1 MAMMNAEQYRES
13 LAKRRPLKVYL
24 DGKLLAD
31 PLAHPYIKTS
41 MNSVAL
47 TYEMAHDAEH
57 RQLMTAKSALTGETI
72 NRFCHLH
79 QSTEDL
85 INKVRM
91 QRLLGQRCG
100 TCFQRCVGLDALNA
114 LFATTF
120 DMDRKLGT
128 QYHARFRKF
137 AIAMEQNDWIVDGA
151 MTDVK
156 GDRAKRPAEQADK
169 DMYLRVV
176 ERRADGVVI
185 RGAKAHQTGA
195 VNSHRVL
202 VMPTQSLKADER
214 DYAIACALPSDSE
227 GITYIYGRQSCDE
240 RKLGGG
246 EASDIDS
253 GSPTYGGQEA
263 LMIFDDVFV
272 PKDMIFMNGETEFA
286 GLLVDLFASYH
297 RQSYGGCKV
306 GNGDVAIGAAAS
318 IAEYNGVARAS
329 HIKDKIVEMNHLNET
344 LFACGIACS
353 ANGRKLPAGN
363 FFVDALL
370 ANVCKQNVTRLPY
383 EIARILQ
390 DIAGGLMVTLPS
402 AKDWLNPQ
410 TAGILKKY
418 LAGAQGMSTY
428 ERVRMLRLIENLTMG
443 RGAVAYLT
451 ESMHGAGSPQAQRV
465 LISRLANV
473 DEKKVYAKSLALNN
487 SVETVEAAI
496 RAGLQKVRAPG
507 KDKAPAPAAEL
518 AAAK

>member
-1 MAMMNAEQYRES
+1 MAMMNAQQYRDS
-13 LAKRRPLKVYL
+13 LAQRKPLKVYL

-47 TYEMAHDAEH
+47 TYALAQDPEH
-57 RQLMTAKSALTGETI
+57 KQLMTAKSALTGATI

-79 QSTEDL
+79 QSTDDL
-85 INKVRM
+85 MAKVRM

-114 LFATTF
+114 VFATTF
-120 DMDRKLGT
+120 DMDKQLGT
-128 QYHARFRKF
+128 GYHARFRKF

-156 GDRAKRPAEQADK
+156 GDRAKRPAEQRDK

-176 ERRADGVVI
+176 ERRPDGVVI
-185 RGAKAHQTGA
+185 RGAKAHQTGS
-195 VNSHRVL
+195 VNSHMVL
-202 VMPTQSLKADER
+202 VMPTVSLKPDER
-214 DYAIACALPSDSE
+214 DYAITCALASDAQ

-246 EASDIDS
+246 EASDIDA

-272 PKDMIFMNGETEFA
+272 PNEMIFMNGETGFA
-286 GLLVDLFASYH
+286 GPLVDRFASYH

-306 GNGDVAIGAAAS
+306 GNGDVAIGAAAA
-318 IAEYNGVARAS
+318 IAEYNGVAKAS

-344 LFACGIACS
+344 LYACGIACS

-402 AKDWLNPQ
+402 ARDWLNPETSGLLQ
-410 TAGILKKY
+410 KY
-418 LAGAQGMSTY
+418 LAGAEGMSTY
-428 ERVRMLRLIENLTMG
+428 ERLRMLRLIENLTMG

-473 DEKKVYAKSLALNN
+473 EEKKVYAKSLALNN
-487 SVETVEAAI
+487 SVDAVEAAI
-496 RAGLQKVRAPG
+496 RAGLEKVRAPG
-507 KDKAPAPAAEL
+507 KEKAEKPAL
-518 AAAK
+518 APSTVS

>member
-1 MAMMNAEQYRES
+1 MVMMNARQYRDS
-13 LAKRRPLKVYL
+13 LARRKPLKVYL
-24 DGKLLAD
+24 DGRLLAD
-31 PLAHPYIKTS
+31 PLAHPYIRTS
-41 MNSVAL
+41 MNTVAL
-47 TYEMAHDAEH
+47 TYELAHDPEH
-57 RQLMTAKSALTGETI
+57 RNLMTAKSALTGETI

-114 LFATTF
+114 VFATTF
-120 DMDRKLGT
+120 DMDRRLGT
-128 QYHARFRKF
+128 VYHARFRKF
-137 AIAMEQNDWIVDGA
+137 ALAMERNDWIVDGA

-156 GDRAKRPAEQADK
+156 GDRGKRPSEQQDQ

-176 ERRADGVVI
+176 ERRPDGVVI

-195 VNSHRVL
+195 INSHMVL
-202 VMPTQSLKADER
+202 IMPTQSLKAGEK
-214 DYAIACALPSDSE
+214 DYAIACALPSDE
-227 GITYIYGRQSCDE
+227 PGITYIYGRQSCDE

-246 EASDIDS
+246 EASDMDS
-253 GSPTYGGQEA
+253 GSSTYGGQEA

-272 PKDMIFMNGETEFA
+272 PDEMIFMNGETEFA
-286 GLLVDLFASYH
+286 GQLVDLFASYH

-353 ANGRKLPAGN
+353 ANGAKLPAGN

-383 EIARILQ
+383 EIARLLQ

-402 AKDWLNPQ
+402 GKDWLNPATRELLQ
-410 TAGILKKY
+410 KY
-418 LAGAQGMSTY
+418 LAGAAGTSTY

-443 RGAVAYLT
+443 RAAVAYLT

-465 LISRLANV
+465 LISRLARV
-473 DEKKVYAKSLALNN
+473 EEKKVYARSLALNN

-496 RAGLQKVRAPG
+496 RTGLQKVRAPN
-507 KDKAPAPAAEL
+507 KADAAAPATA
-518 AAAK
+518 

>member
-1 MAMMNAEQYRES
+1 M
-13 LAKRRPLKVYL
+13 KVYL

-31 PLAHPYIKTS
+31 PLAHPYIRTS
-41 MNSVAL
+41 MNTVAL
-47 TYEMAHDAEH
+47 TYEMAQDPEH
-57 RQLMTAKSALTGETI
+57 KQLMTAKSALSGETI

-85 INKVRM
+85 VNKVRM

-114 LFATTF
+114 VFATTF

-128 QYHARFRKF
+128 HYHAKFRKF
-137 AIAMEQNDWIVDGA
+137 ALAMEQNDWIVDGA

-156 GDRAKRPAEQADK
+156 GDRGKRPAEQKDK
-169 DMYLRVV
+169 DMYVRVV

-202 VMPTQSLKADER
+202 VMPTQSLKADEK
-214 DYAIACALPSDSE
+214 DYAIVCALPSDAE

-240 RKLGGG
+240 RKLGGD
-246 EASDIDS
+246 EASDMDA
-253 GSPTYGGQEA
+253 GSSTYGGQEA
-263 LMIFDDVFV
+263 LMVFDDVFV
-272 PKDMIFMNGETEFA
+272 PEDMIFMNGETEFA

-318 IAEYNGVARAS
+318 IAEYNGVAKAS

-353 ANGRKLPAGN
+353 ANGARLPAGN
-363 FFVDALL
+363 YFVDPLL
-370 ANVCKQNVTRLPY
+370 ANVCKQNVTRMPY
-383 EIARILQ
+383 QIARILQ

-410 TAGILKKY
+410 TAGILSKY
-418 LAGAQGMSTY
+418 LAGAEGMSTY

-451 ESMHGAGSPQAQRV
+451 ESMHGAGSPQAQPV

-473 DEKKVYAKSLALNN
+473 EEKKVYARSLALNN

-496 RAGLQKVRAPG
+496 RDGLQKLRKPE
-507 KDKAPAPAAEL
+507 KERAPAAAAEL
-518 AAAK
+518 TTAK